1 MHCNVDNMMMMMN
14 HGQMGHY
21 HHFIRDLLKPPPDVK
36 QGCCSHPVKIV
47 INGASSN
54 VKPMIREVVLFQGLF
69 YNSFLKLFKRC
80 RKQNNSTWLV
90 VNTCH
95 LPPADTPTT
104 HCIKPV
110 RGEHEVDGVASAS
123 YGRWQGGAN
132 TLASNRNI
140 AIRG

>member
-1 MHCNVDNMMMMMN
+1 MMMMN

-21 HHFIRDLLKPPPDVK
+21 HHFIGDLLKRPPDIK

-69 YNSFLKLFKRC
+69 YNICLKLFEHC

-95 LPPADTPTT
+95 RPPADTPTSISS
-104 HCIKPV
+104 CIGIS
-110 RGEHEVDGVASAS
+110 GEHEVDGVASAS

-132 TLASNRNI
+132 IIASDQNV